1 MWVWGKPIT
10 SVDETGK
17 ITNVLVLDSEGFG
30 SCEDDHD
37 RRIIVLAL
45 LLSTCF
51 IYNSKGVIDA
61 DSIKDL
67 DYVIS

>member
-1 MWVWGKPIT
+1 M
-10 SVDETGK
+10 
-17 ITNVLVLDSEGFG
+17 LDSEGFG